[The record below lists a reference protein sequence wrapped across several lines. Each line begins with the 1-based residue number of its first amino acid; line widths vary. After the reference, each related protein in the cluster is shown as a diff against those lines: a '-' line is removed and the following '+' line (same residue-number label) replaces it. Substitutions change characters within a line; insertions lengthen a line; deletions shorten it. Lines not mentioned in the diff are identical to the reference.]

1 VLLNG
6 SRDEDLARWLVLWKT
21 WPEREIFAHPVYVK
35 LFCRETD
42 QAVCAAYE
50 GKQGGVLYPLIL
62 RPLESEPW
70 ADRGTGLADLVSPY
84 GYGGPFYWGD
94 VVSSDF
100 WNSFNAWAKSTGI
113 VSCFTRLSLFA
124 EQILPVQGSIEKNA
138 PNIVRV
144 LNLPLEALW
153 MQYEHKVRK
162 NVKRARSD
170 GVTVEMDFRGAKL
183 DEFMDI
189 YSSTMQRRMASES
202 YFFSADFF
210 RTIINELPGQ
220 YAFFHAIKEGR
231 MISSELVLISVRYLY
246 SFLGGT
252 LSEAFASR
260 PNDLLKHHIIHWGLE
275 TGKTAFVLGGG
286 YGGPDG
292 IFRFKRSFAPDGE
305 VSFFVNKMIWN
316 EGLYK
321 EIMEMRRK
329 YEASKGITWVPRPAF
344 FPEYRGRCNITV
356 L

>member
-1 VLLNG
+1 L
-6 SRDEDLARWLVLWKT
+6 
-21 WPEREIFAHPVYVK
+21 
-35 LFCRETD
+35 
-42 QAVCAAYE
+42 
-50 GKQGGVLYPLIL
+50 
-62 RPLESEPW
+62 
-70 ADRGTGLADLVSPY
+70 
-84 GYGGPFYWGD
+84 
-94 VVSSDF
+94 
-100 WNSFNAWAKSTGI
+100 
-113 VSCFTRLSLFA
+113 
-124 EQILPVQGSIEKNA
+124 
-138 PNIVRV
+138 
-144 LNLPLEALW
+144 
-153 MQYEHKVRK
+153 
-162 NVKRARSD
+162 D

-252 LSEAFASR
+252 LSEAFACR
-260 PNDLLKHHIIHWGLE
+260 PNDLLKHHIIQWGLE

-292 IFRFKRSFAPDGE
+292 IFRYKRSFAPDGE
-305 VSFFVNKMIWN
+305 VPFFINKMIWN

-329 YEASKGITWVPRPAF
+329 HEASKGITWVPRPAF
-344 FPEYRGRCNITV
+344 FPEYRG
-356 L
+356 